1 MWYFGGVRRNYLLTQ
16 KFPFLVRIFRSITP
30 KLLDFTDFPKYKSS
44 VNLLLRERD
53 FKLKYVSKSF
63 EIDQW
68 NLAILDLL
76 SDKSIPSIKVERIG
90 SFNDGGYFVPVE
102 YCNSTNWITIGLGS
116 NIDFENELAS
126 RKCNVISF
134 DHTTPGRPRNLN
146 SGVVYMPLGWGS
158 TNKKQKSTLISLT
171 TMLTLAK
178 DMDSFSDHWNLK
190 FDIEGNEWKCLDQIT
205 KLKNKPAIIVCELHF
220 LIWNEIQDDKFN
232 LLSELLSFYKICFIK
247 GNNYSQ
253 YFFTPEYGIYDI
265 IEITLIRNDLVGTLS
280 YSDEHL
286 GSNQQ
291 KNNRLVIQMPIGR
304 ISQWKVS

>member
-178 DMDSFSDHWNLK
+178 DMDSF
-190 FDIEGNEWKCLDQIT
+190 F
-205 KLKNKPAIIVCELHF
+205 IVCELHF
-220 LIWNEIQDDKFN
+220 LIWNEIQNDKFN
-232 LLSELLSFYKICFIK
+232 LLSELLSFYKICFSK